1 MLDNAPSELRPGG
14 PPALRTPDYLQGKPD
29 LTGDQLLKVQE
40 SNMMLERCVQC
51 LRLVNSAG
59 GHSHLEQPHTAMSWQ
74 EPVVQ
79 QYIEQQSCSCV
90 CIAACCYGKDWL
102 KTWMLAA
109 TYSAVSQLA
118 CACTHPRGSHQQ
130 IAGAIS
136 SSGQFLSR
144 DTAEYPAQLAAEF
157 GGINYIYIYTPFG
170 LKNSQT
176 FIPLISKLG
185 TGGSSTSHLHPP
197 CAQLKMGSPQS
208 GHGNMGN
215 CLVVTGT

>member
-157 GGINYIYIYTPFG
+157 GGINYIYIY
-170 LKNSQT
+170 
-176 FIPLISKLG
+176 IHHLG
-185 TGGSSTSHLHPP
+185 
-197 CAQLKMGSPQS
+197 
-208 GHGNMGN
+208 
-215 CLVVTGT
+215 